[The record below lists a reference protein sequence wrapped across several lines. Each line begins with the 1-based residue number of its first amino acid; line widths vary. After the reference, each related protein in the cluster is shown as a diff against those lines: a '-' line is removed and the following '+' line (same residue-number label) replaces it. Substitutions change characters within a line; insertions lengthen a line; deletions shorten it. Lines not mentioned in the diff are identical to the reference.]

1 MVKDIKLGII
11 GSGYWGPNLVRNFND
26 CIHTDIKYVCDVDE
40 EKLKRIKLRYPH
52 VSITTDYK
60 ELLLDDSVQAIAIAT
75 PISTHYNLIK
85 ESILAGKDVFV
96 EKPMVSSVKEA
107 DEICNLVH
115 KYSRVLLVDHIY
127 VYTGAIRKIDEILK
141 DSGIGDI
148 YYFDSVRVNLGLF
161 QKDVNVIWDLAP
173 HDFAIMD
180 FLIKGEVDHV
190 YASGQLYPQLGPH
203 AAIAYITVRFK
214 DDLIAHFHVNW
225 LSPVKIRKVIIGGSK
240 RMIVFDDL
248 DSMEKVKVYDRGV
261 ELIDDKRSM
270 YKSIVQYRMGDI
282 IVPHVDL
289 SEALKW
295 AVEHFAESVKNRNQ
309 PLTDCLSG
317 LRVVKLLEAANN
329 SLMKGGVKVRI

>member
-1 MVKDIKLGII
+1 VKDIKLGII
-11 GSGYWGPNLVRNFND
+11 GCGYWGPNLVRNFNE
-26 CIHTDIKYVCDVDE
+26 CIHTEIRYVCDIDL
-40 EKLKRIKLRYPH
+40 EKLRRVKLRYPH
-52 VSITTDYK
+52 ISITTDYK
-60 ELLLDDSVQAIAIAT
+60 KILSDDSLHAIVIAT

-85 ESILAGKDVFV
+85 ESIIAGKDVFV

-115 KYSRVLLVDHIY
+115 KYSRILFVDHIY
-127 VYTGAIRKIDEILK
+127 VYTGAIMGIDRILK
-141 DSGIGDI
+141 NSGIGDI

-161 QKDVNVIWDLAP
+161 QHDVNVIWDLAP

-180 FLIKGEVDHV
+180 FLVKGEVDHV
-190 YASGQLYPQLGPH
+190 YATGQVYPQLGSH

-225 LSPVKIRKVIIGGSK
+225 LSPVKIRKIIIGGSK

-248 DSMEKVKVYDRGV
+248 DPMEKVKVYDRGV
-261 ELIDDKRSM
+261 ELIEDK
-270 YKSIVQYRMGDI
+270 KSIYRTRVQYRMGDI

-289 SEALKW
+289 SEALKR
-295 AVEHFAESVKNRNQ
+295 AVEDFAESISTRKQ

-317 LRVVKLLEAANN
+317 LRVVRLLEASNN
-329 SLMKGGVKVRI
+329 SLMKGGVRVRI